1 MFELTST
8 ALAEVAET
16 VIPTLERTKL
26 QPRHTPHI
34 SIHFSLVDTCKLR
47 AMKYSYT
54 THF

>member
-26 QPRHTPHI
+26 QPDTAVILLI
-34 SIHFSLVDTCKLR
+34 SLPIS
-47 AMKYSYT
+47 A
-54 THF
+54 